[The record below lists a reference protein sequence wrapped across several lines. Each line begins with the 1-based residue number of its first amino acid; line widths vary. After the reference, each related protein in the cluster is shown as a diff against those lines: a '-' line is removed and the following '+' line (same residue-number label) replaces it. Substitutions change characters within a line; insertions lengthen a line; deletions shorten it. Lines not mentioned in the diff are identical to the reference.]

1 MKQFVSKAVGIDLG
15 TTNSAVAVMDPT
27 DRDIVIHRDPNTKS
41 ATTPSCVWRRPGVPE
56 PVVGRRAFSR
66 RGSRPEPIS
75 SIKRL
80 MGTRATVD
88 LGGEQLSPQQVSAL
102 ILGEM
107 KRQIET
113 DVAAFDGPSS
123 RWIVDRAVVTV
134 PAYFDQPQ
142 IDATRE
148 AAELAGLEAL
158 SLLHEPTAAASYHC
172 WRTATQD
179 GTFLVYDL
187 GGGTFDVS
195 ILRCTAGTFEVLGI
209 SGNTRLGGD
218 DIDAALARRLQAV
231 LQADGWALDLDPERD
246 EEDRARFTRLKAM
259 AENAKKALTD
269 SHEYM
274 VRDSGLLIDKSGEPV
289 VVETMLERPEFE
301 EIARPI
307 IERTFLHCDEA
318 IARAEERA
326 GIGLADVD
334 AVILAGGST
343 HMPLVRE
350 LVARELCGRPAPD
363 AERRERAKCAEPVYQ
378 EVDTVVALGAAVR
391 AAALG
396 GLVVHD
402 EARSVKISLRGVGS
416 TRASRLSTGGSVESL
431 VPEVDLRG
439 ARVVLTAGDYEDET
453 ELSAEGSFAFT
464 RIPLQADAETAFSFA
479 VYDAA
484 GVLRAAADRSLAH
497 NAEDAKPL
505 GGAASGAQ
513 NNKPITM
520 EVRKDE
526 GASQFPLVDV
536 LEALPCAKDYEFRHP
551 GGVGTVELRLFQE
564 GRPIQVVE
572 VPVPPST
579 PRDTPIRMHVVM
591 HENYAITMEGT
602 IGETPYQATVEL
614 PAEREMPTPQDAT
627 DLTQRFQEN
636 LAVLPAGPRATATAQ
651 LKAARR
657 AFDEAHKRGDVGQ
670 ATHEFD
676 QMRRLVDAQG
686 DGRGELRPPKAEFDR
701 QIQDCRDLHARFL
714 RDGVAD
720 GRPFDPNDISSTIE
734 EYRRSGERAYTARDQ
749 RAYGEAVQRLKD
761 LLGYLNG
768 LDRVQSSPT
777 VASPAE
783 RAESMITRLRETVEQ
798 LKYLAQGRGDGDA
811 ELEIA
816 KVEEQL
822 ARLEPQIADNPYE
835 VIEKGTV
842 LRVRLRQIQ
851 AGYIRDTGAGTGV
864 PEI

>member
-1 MKQFVSKAVGIDLG
+1 MKQLVSKAVGIDLG
-15 TTNSAVAVMDPT
+15 TTNSAVAVMDLA
-27 DRDIVIHRDPNTKS
+27 DRDIVIHRDPTTR
-41 ATTPSCVWRRPGVPE
+41 AVTTPSCVWRRPGETE
-56 PVVGRRAFSR
+56 PVVGRRAFTR
-66 RGSRPEPIS
+66 KGSRPEPIS

-102 ILGEM
+102 ILAEM

-113 DVAAFDGPSS
+113 DVVAFDGPSS

-142 IDATRE
+142 MDATRE
-148 AAELAGLEAL
+148 AAELAGLEVL

-172 WRTATQD
+172 WRTSTRD

-195 ILRCTAGTFEVLGI
+195 ILRCIGGTFDVLGI

-218 DIDAALARRLQAV
+218 DIDAALARRLQSV

-246 EEDRARFTRLKAM
+246 EEDRARFTRLKTM

-269 SHEYM
+269 NHEYI
-274 VRDSGLLIDKSGEPV
+274 VRDSGLLIDKTGEPV
-289 VVETMLERPEFE
+289 VFETMLERPELE

-318 IARAEERA
+318 IARAKERA
-326 GIGLADVD
+326 GISLADVD

-363 AERRERAKCAEPVYQ
+363 AERRERVKCAEPVYE

-391 AAALG
+391 AAAVG
-396 GLVVHD
+396 GMVVHD
-402 EARSVKISLRGVGS
+402 EARTVKISLRGTGS
-416 TRASRLSTGGSVESL
+416 TSASRLSVGGSVESL

-439 ARVVLTAGDYEDET
+439 ARVVLTAGDYEDAT
-453 ELSAEGSFAFT
+453 DLSAEGAFAFT
-464 RIPLQADAETAFSFA
+464 RIPLQADAETDFSFE

-484 GVLRAAADRSLAH
+484 GVLRGAAGRSLAH
-497 NAEDAKPL
+497 HNEQAKPT
-505 GGAASGAQ
+505 GGAATKVQ
-513 NNKPITM
+513 NNKLITM

-526 GASQFPLVDV
+526 ETTQFHLVEV
-536 LEALPCAKDYEFRHP
+536 LEDLPCEKSYDFRHP

-579 PRDTPIRMHVVM
+579 PRDTPIRMRVVM
-591 HENYAITMEGT
+591 TENYAIAVEGT
-602 IGETPYQATVEL
+602 IGDTRYQATVEL
-614 PAEREMPTPQDAT
+614 PAEREMPTSEDAA
-627 DLTQRFQEN
+627 DLTQRYQEN
-636 LAVLPAGPRATATAQ
+636 LTVLPAGPRATATAQ
-651 LKAARR
+651 LKAARQ
-657 AFDEAHKRGDVGQ
+657 AFDEARERGDVGQ

-676 QMRRLVDAQG
+676 QMRRLVDGLGKGQG
-686 DGRGELRPPKAEFDR
+686 ALRPPKVEFDK

-714 RDGVAD
+714 RDGVPD
-720 GRPFDPNDISSTIE
+720 GRPFDPNDISRTIE

-749 RAYGEAVQRLKD
+749 RSYSEVVQRLTD
-761 LLGYLNG
+761 LLEYLKG
-768 LDRVQSSPT
+768 LDRVQSSPR
-777 VASPAE
+777 VASTTE
-783 RAESMITRLRETVEQ
+783 RAESTVTRLRETTEQ
-798 LKYLAQGRGDGDA
+798 LRYMAQGRGDEEA
-811 ELEIA
+811 EREIA
-816 KVEEQL
+816 KIEQQIAL
-822 ARLEPQIADNPYE
+822 LEPQIAENPYE
-835 VIEKGTV
+835 VIDKGTA

-851 AGYIRDTGAGTGV
+851 AGFVNDAGGATGV
-864 PEI
+864 PEL